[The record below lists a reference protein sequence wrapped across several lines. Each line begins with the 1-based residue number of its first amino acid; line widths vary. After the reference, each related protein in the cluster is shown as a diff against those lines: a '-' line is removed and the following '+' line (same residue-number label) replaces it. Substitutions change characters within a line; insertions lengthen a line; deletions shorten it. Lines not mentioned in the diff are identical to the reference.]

1 MRFFTDA
8 YDVEAPSTD
17 TAALAASVEDAE
29 AFEAEIARYGRID
42 ARVFTRE
49 LAAARSVLADAGAT
63 QAQADERARRLGLAT
78 DQLVPAERRRLE
90 NLVASAEALT
100 DEGYSPESWQAFR
113 TALAAATGTLDDAA
127 ASDVALHDARLAL
140 QGAVDALEEPADV
153 VLVEVEVSP
162 RCLAGKPYVAV
173 RAVNVSDAAVD
184 VELASSL
191 GTRSFT
197 GVAPG
202 ASAYQSFAA
211 RSATGDLDVTVTAT
225 GADGTQTVDQV
236 VTVPSC
242 S

>member
-1 MRFFTDA
+1 
-8 YDVEAPSTD
+8 
-17 TAALAASVEDAE
+17 
-29 AFEAEIARYGRID
+29 
-42 ARVFTRE
+42 
-49 LAAARSVLADAGAT
+49 
-63 QAQADERARRLGLAT
+63 
-78 DQLVPAERRRLE
+78 
-90 NLVASAEALT
+90 
-100 DEGYSPESWQAFR
+100 PESWQAFR

-127 ASDVALHDARLAL
+127 ASDEALQDARLAL

-191 GTRSFT
+191 GTRSFV

-225 GADGTQTVDQV
+225 GADGTQTVEQV